1 MYIATATALEPSK
14 FEVFMSVHGFVK
26 IAEFWLLKLQHEG
39 KNKQNEHEVE
49 KSLKKLK
56 DALIRQPVFETR
68 RLHLLAYRKLLRGK
82 KDKCKAKLRKCCAKS
97 KNFGMWLEVEW
108 ANKNMKEWFEQGR
121 ESGHVY
127 QGTSMFALPK
137 PKET

>member
-1 MYIATATALEPSK
+1 M
-14 FEVFMSVHGFVK
+14 VNGFKAAFFSRCFRYNFFFDVW
-26 IAEFWLLKLQHEG
+26 FNFQ
-39 KNKQNEHEVE
+39 
-49 KSLKKLK
+49 SLKKLK